1 MVEETTRA
9 ALGKQPSYPIITSS
23 SFSQHN
29 AHFSLSLSSISSY
42 QSSAVQ
48 RYSPQ
53 SYLFYSV
60 MKSPSYF
67 IWARDICGVQENRTS
82 ADGSLITVL
91 QTSVDNEEFIP
102 DAGSYAKSRTRA
114 TVELSGW
121 KFEKKGE
128 DTELTYVV
136 KILLNGE

>member
-1 MVEETTRA
+1 
-9 ALGKQPSYPIITSS
+9 
-23 SFSQHN
+23 
-29 AHFSLSLSSISSY
+29 
-42 QSSAVQ
+42 
-48 RYSPQ
+48 
-53 SYLFYSV
+53 

-67 IWARDICGVQENRTS
+67 IWARDICGIQENRTS

-128 DTELTYVV
+128 DTELTYIV
-136 KILLNGE
+136 KIFLNGKSSEKKADGLTQGFEGVQVNERRLN